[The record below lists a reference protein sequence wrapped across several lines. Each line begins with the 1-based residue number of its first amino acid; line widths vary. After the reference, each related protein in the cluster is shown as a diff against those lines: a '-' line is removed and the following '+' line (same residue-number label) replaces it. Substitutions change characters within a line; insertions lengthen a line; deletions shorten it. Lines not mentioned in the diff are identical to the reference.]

1 MASFIP
7 ISRTNARMTN
17 LALITGASSGI
28 GREFARIHAQRGG
41 HLIIVAR
48 RKDQLEALKSE
59 LEAAHRVSVRVIAA
73 DLTDAAAVKDLCDSL
88 RGQRIEVLINN
99 AGFGGQGSHVDRE
112 LEKELSMVDL
122 NVKALVTLCHDIGGQ
137 MAQRG
142 EGRILNV
149 GSTAGMMPG
158 PMQNVY
164 FATKAFVRSY
174 SMALAEELRSSGVTV
189 TVLAPGYVETEFADT
204 ADLRGTPLVKG
215 GGKTPKSVATFGYDQ
230 MMAGRLH
237 VINEGML
244 SFALNWV
251 IPLMPHRLVLG
262 IARRMQTKA

>member
-1 MASFIP
+1 
-7 ISRTNARMTN
+7 MTN

-41 HLIIVAR
+41 DLIIVAR
-48 RKDQLEALKSE
+48 RKDELDALKAE
-59 LEAAHRVSVRVIAA
+59 LETAHGVSVQVIAA
-73 DLTDAAAVKDLCDSL
+73 DLTDAAAVQDLCDSL
-88 RGQRIEVLINN
+88 RGQPIEVLINN
-99 AGFGGQGSHVDRE
+99 AGFGGQGSHVDRD
-112 LEKELSMVDL
+112 LRKELSMIDL

-137 MAQRG
+137 MAKRG
-142 EGRILNV
+142 AGQILNV

-174 SMALAEELRSSGVTV
+174 SLALAEELRASGVTV

-204 ADLRGTPLVKG
+204 ADLRGTALVKG
-215 GGKTPKSVATFGYDQ
+215 GGKTPHSVAAFGYDS
-230 MMAGRLH
+230 MVAGKLH
-237 VINEGML
+237 VVNEGLL
-244 SFALNWV
+244 SFAVNWI

>member
-1 MASFIP
+1 
-7 ISRTNARMTN
+7 MTN

-28 GREFARIHAQRGG
+28 GREFARIHAQRAGDM
-41 HLIIVAR
+41 IIVAR
-48 RKDQLEALKSE
+48 RKDELDALKAE
-59 LEAAHRVSVRVIAA
+59 LETAHGVSVQVIAA
-73 DLTDAAAVKDLCDSL
+73 DLADAAAVQDLCDSL
-88 RGQRIEVLINN
+88 RGQPIEVLINN
-99 AGFGGQGSHVDRE
+99 AGFGGQGSHVDRD
-112 LEKELSMVDL
+112 LGKELSMIDL

-137 MAQRG
+137 MAKRG
-142 EGRILNV
+142 AGRILNV

-174 SMALAEELRSSGVTV
+174 SLALAEELRASGVTV

-204 ADLRGTPLVKG
+204 ADLRGTALVKG
-215 GGKTPKSVATFGYDQ
+215 GGKTPHSVAAFGYDS
-230 MMAGRLH
+230 MVAGKLH
-237 VINEGML
+237 VINEGLL
-244 SFALNWV
+244 SFALNWI